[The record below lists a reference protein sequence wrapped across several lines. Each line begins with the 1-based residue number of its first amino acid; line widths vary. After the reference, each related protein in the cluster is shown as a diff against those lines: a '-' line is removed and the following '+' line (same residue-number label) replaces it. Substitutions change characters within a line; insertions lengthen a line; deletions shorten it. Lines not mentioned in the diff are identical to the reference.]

1 MEQFLNIPEN
11 YSQLFLVVIY
21 SLVIGLSQ
29 RKLQMKSEE
38 NEPFFGSDRTFT
50 LIGILSYILY
60 IIDPET
66 KVFWGSGGAAL
77 VILLGFNYYFKLYHL
92 RRYGITTIV
101 IALITYC
108 IPALIM
114 TQPFEF
120 SLLVLVI
127 VLLLTEMKET
137 FISFA
142 NRMNN
147 DEIRLLAKFIIIAGI
162 VLPILSNER
171 IIEDIDLT
179 PRKIWMS
186 TVIISGMSY
195 VSYLLQ
201 KFVFRRSGLLV
212 AGILGGLYSSTATTV
227 VLSRKSKK
235 APEYLR
241 YRYSGAIVMATGMM
255 FVRIVILLSIFNMGL
270 FLQTWYYFVL
280 LSMVVTGIGM
290 VIYYYKPPTVE
301 QLQSYGSVENDKNP
315 LEFRVALI
323 FAVLFVVFTLVTF
336 FTIQEFGAY
345 GLKVLSFLV
354 GVTDITP
361 FVISLFQGSYDVA
374 TSAVIS
380 AVFLSLLSNNIV
392 KLGYGLVIG
401 PKRNRKPLII
411 GFSACYGGA
420 TRNRTGDTRI
430 FSPLL

>member
-1 MEQFLNIPEN
+1 MGQFLNIPEN

-38 NEPFFGSDRTFT
+38 SEPFFGSDRTFT

-66 KVFWGSGGAAL
+66 KVFWGFGGLAL
-77 VILLGFNYYFKLYHL
+77 VMLLGVNYCFKLYQL
-92 RRYGITTIV
+92 RRYGITTII
-101 IALITYC
+101 IACITYC

-127 VLLLTEMKET
+127 VLALTEMKET

-147 DEIRLLAKFIIIAGI
+147 DEILSLVKFIIIAGI
-162 VLPILSNER
+162 ILPILSDRR
-171 IIEDIDLT
+171 IIEGIDLT

-195 VSYLLQ
+195 ISYLLQ

-212 AGILGGLYSSTATTV
+212 AGILGGLYSSTAVTV

-235 APEYLR
+235 APECLG

-255 FVRIVILLSIFNMGL
+255 FIRIMILLAIFNVEL

-280 LSMVVTGIGM
+280 LSMIVVGTGLA
-290 VIYYYKPPTVE
+290 IYYYKPPTEE
-301 QLQSYGSVENDKNP
+301 QLHDFGSVENDNNP
-315 LEFRVALI
+315 LEFRIALI
-323 FAVLFVVFTLVTF
+323 FAVLFVVFTLATF
-336 FTIQEFGAY
+336 YTLQEFGTQ
-345 GLKVLSFLV
+345 GLKVLAFAV
-354 GVTDITP
+354 GVTDVTP
-361 FVISLFQGSYDVA
+361 FIISLFQGGYELTA
-374 TSAVIS
+374 SAVIS
-380 AVFLSLLSNNIV
+380 ATFLSILSNNIV
-392 KLGYGLVIG
+392 KLGYGLAIG
-401 PKRNRKPLII
+401 QKINRKPLII
-411 GFSACYGGA
+411 GFSVACVA
-420 TRNRTGDTRI
+420 TLI
-430 FSPLL
+430 VLMII

>member
-1 MEQFLNIPEN
+1 MGQFLNIPEN

-38 NEPFFGSDRTFT
+38 SEPFFGSDRTFT

-66 KVFWGSGGAAL
+66 KVFWGFGGLAL
-77 VILLGFNYYFKLYHL
+77 VMLLGVNYCFKLYQL
-92 RRYGITTIV
+92 RRYGITTII
-101 IALITYC
+101 IACITYC

-127 VLLLTEMKET
+127 VLALTEMKET

-147 DEIRLLAKFIIIAGI
+147 DEILSLVKFIIIAGI
-162 VLPILSNER
+162 ILPILSDRR
-171 IIEDIDLT
+171 IIEGIDLT

-195 VSYLLQ
+195 ISYLLQ

-212 AGILGGLYSSTATTV
+212 AGILGGLYSSTAVTV

-235 APEYLR
+235 APECLG

-255 FVRIVILLSIFNMGL
+255 FVRIMILLAIFNVEL

-280 LSMVVTGIGM
+280 LSMIVVGTGLA
-290 VIYYYKPPTVE
+290 IYYYKPPTEE
-301 QLQSYGSVENDKNP
+301 QLHDFGSVENDNNP
-315 LEFRVALI
+315 LEFRIALI
-323 FAVLFVVFTLVTF
+323 FAVLFVVFTLATF
-336 FTIQEFGAY
+336 YTLQEFGTQ
-345 GLKVLSFLV
+345 GLKVLAFAV
-354 GVTDITP
+354 GVTDVTP
-361 FVISLFQGSYDVA
+361 FIISLFQGGYKVVMNV
-374 TSAVIS
+374 VIS
-380 AVFLSLLSNNIV
+380 ATFLSILSNNIV
-392 KLGYGLVIG
+392 KLGYGLAIG
-401 PKRNRKPLII
+401 QKINRKPLII
-411 GFSACYGGA
+411 GFSVACVA
-420 TRNRTGDTRI
+420 TLI
-430 FSPLL
+430 VLMIV